1 MLPET
6 TGLWLKAQQT
16 SPVKNIG
23 SGGSG
28 KPPRKKPIRSLPS
41 RAYPRARNF
50 EGRYPG
56 TYGQKRPKLKKSN
69 RKGNV
74 TAKKRTASAP
84 RAQQAQ
90 QLLLQRARPYP
101 PSRAL
106 AYKERSPEQAP
117 GP

>member
-16 SPVKNIG
+16 SPVKNIRSGFSG
-23 SGGSG
+23 SHPERNQSG
-28 KPPRKKPIRSLPS
+28 L
-41 RAYPRARNF
+41 YPHARNF

-56 TYGQKRPKLKKSN
+56 TYEQKNPKLEKSN
-69 RKGNV
+69 RKGDV